1 MGNKSGTLRI
11 IMQRADG
18 GISVDAP
25 IERIANDPA
34 QLAAHIVRLEG
45 MGHTILKGDATGAD
59 LPNERPGQSR
69 RFRNAWRW
77 DGAKI
82 EADLDLSRAQV
93 MAEVRAERNE
103 RLATSRANEQQGNP
117 EQQSWKAHRQALRDL
132 PTTVQS
138 EIDIIAT
145 PSALEAYEP
154 TWPVEPS

>member
-103 RLATSRANEQQGNP
+103 RLATS
-117 EQQSWKAHRQALRDL
+117 
-132 PTTVQS
+132 
-138 EIDIIAT
+138 
-145 PSALEAYEP
+145 
-154 TWPVEPS
+154 